1 MIIPR
6 PSRRRGAAASLIL
19 GDHPVSSPDSVRHH
33 SSHHLLHP
41 AVPRVVAVTFTTRP
55 AHAHDPVLGVIG
67 ECPDPVP
74 DHITARVV
82 AESRPVHARNAVR
95 LYSPHLLQRRILQW
109 IAATHSVPH
118 PRPIPVPVVIK
129 SSRPRPPACR
139 RHQPPDVV
147 IGERLISALPID
159 RPVDAD
165 ELTIVA
171 GRRADS
177 PLPRAPPVQS
187 SSRQTKRDDQW
198 AGPKSGVHL

>member
-1 MIIPR
+1 MVIPR

-95 LYSPHLLQRRILQW
+95 LYSPTCSSAVFCSGLPPLTASH
-109 IAATHSVPH
+109 T
-118 PRPIPVPVVIK
+118 PVRFPYR
-129 SSRPRPPACR
+129 S
-139 RHQPPDVV
+139 
-147 IGERLISALPID
+147 
-159 RPVDAD
+159 
-165 ELTIVA
+165 
-171 GRRADS
+171 
-177 PLPRAPPVQS
+177 
-187 SSRQTKRDDQW
+187 
-198 AGPKSGVHL
+198 